1 MINNFCLTYILLPTH
16 TCITVVYLQKSA
28 RQLQLLTND
37 LFRLEDKIDEL
48 NKQGALSNI
57 ILLKREPLGTDT
69 PQNETDV
76 TQSEG

>member
-1 MINNFCLTYILLPTH
+1 M
-16 TCITVVYLQKSA
+16 CISVVYLQKSA

-57 ILLKREPLGTDT
+57 ILLKHEPAGADT
-69 PQNETDV
+69 PQNETDE
-76 TQSEG
+76 TKLES

>member
-1 MINNFCLTYILLPTH
+1 M
-16 TCITVVYLQKSA
+16 CITVVYLQKSA

-69 PQNETDV
+69 TDL
-76 TQSEG
+76 

>member
-1 MINNFCLTYILLPTH
+1 M
-16 TCITVVYLQKSA
+16 CITVVYLQKSA

-76 TQSEG
+76 TQSKG

>member
-1 MINNFCLTYILLPTH
+1 M
-16 TCITVVYLQKSA
+16 QKSA

-69 PQNETDV
+69 PQNETVV